1 MVDAAGQGP
10 ADRSSFFRKPPAAPS
25 GGGATVA
32 VQPRVTAPPPPPPV
46 PPPPEPPAPGPPPVA
61 PRPAPA
67 PGGGT
72 LHRLTFSG
80 SLGTLVGIQAVNSLL
95 TLVTLGIYQFWGRA
109 RVRRYVM
116 SQTAL
121 GGDRFAYHGTGRELF
136 TGALKA
142 FVVFGLP
149 FGALVALGEFG
160 ALPEAVRVIAHLAA
174 YGILFV
180 FFAFAMVGSHRYRLS
195 RTSLR
200 GVKFS
205 FRGRAITFAT
215 LFIKGAVLT
224 GLTLGFYRPI
234 FETRLREFL
243 TANSYFGNQKFE
255 FDGRGRDL
263 LKPFVISLLLTLP
276 TLGLYTFWYLAR
288 KQRYFWSHTRFG
300 AARFHSTIRGG
311 RLLTFWLGNG
321 ALLLFAAGGGVGL
334 GLGLMLDLQY
344 QVWGGLGGALGL
356 ALLFGVGWPWVK
368 IRSIRFAL
376 AYLSISGPLDL
387 AQVQQDAQAASSV
400 GEALAGFFD
409 IGFDF

>member
-1 MVDAAGQGP
+1 M
-10 ADRSSFFRKPPAAPS
+10 
-25 GGGATVA
+25 
-32 VQPRVTAPPPPPPV
+32 
-46 PPPPEPPAPGPPPVA
+46 
-61 PRPAPA
+61 
-67 PGGGT
+67 
-72 LHRLTFSG
+72 TFSG
-80 SLGTLVGIQAVNSLL
+80 SLGTLLGIQAVNSLL
-95 TLVTLGIYQFWGRA
+95 TLLTLGVYQFWGRA

-116 SQTAL
+116 SQMAL

-136 TGALKA
+136 IGALKA
-142 FVVFGLP
+142 LVVFGLP
-149 FGALVALGEFG
+149 FGGLIALAELGGLPDAARVVAT
-160 ALPEAVRVIAHLAA
+160 LAA
-174 YGILFV
+174 YVIFFC

-205 FRGRAITFAT
+205 FRGRAIKFAT

-224 GLTLGFYRPI
+224 GITLGFYRPI

-263 LKPFVISLLLTLP
+263 LKPYVLALLLTVP

-288 KQRYFWSHTRFG
+288 KQRYFWAHTRFG

-311 RLLTFWLGNG
+311 NLLAFWLGN
-321 ALLLFAAGGGVGL
+321 AVVLLLLFAVGGAIGVGL
-334 GLGLMLDLQY
+334 GMLLEMDFA
-344 QVWGGLGGALGL
+344 VWGGLGGALGL

-368 IRSIRFAL
+368 LRSIRFAL
-376 AYLSISGPLDL
+376 AYLTISGPLDL

-400 GEALAGFFD
+400 GDALAGFFD
-409 IGFDF
+409 IGFDFG